1 MRIQSNFFPAVLTR
15 QFIFIGLLGA
25 FLSGGLVF
33 AQDSDRSIGTKNPEY
48 LVLITSSKSL
58 NVRKQPTVLS
68 PVVASVP
75 GGSKLPFV
83 EMGDENTNWTG
94 KANWHQLEYE
104 QGKYGWVT
112 KDFSRKIKKPIKKP
126 TPQRVAKLENESQ
139 AAKLEKESQTP
150 VEEIKPVVKT
160 NQNNVQNSSPPTDI
174 VKKPAIAVKAAA
186 IPVETKGFF
195 KRLFSSKT
203 KKPDKEPLQ
212 KAEVKGGKTW
222 ANIDGFRSAKFGMR
236 MKEVRN
242 AIYRDFGIQGK
253 EITTITH
260 PMERTKSL
268 AVTVKDLIPGSG
280 NSRLVYVFGFRS
292 KRLMQVSMLAGHP
305 ADPAVTPQQV
315 VDSGNLLGNHL
326 LSKRY
331 QNDGLVS
338 HAKLNDG
345 SVLIFRGK
353 DRKGRMSLLL
363 LSDPRPSNKN
373 DENLKIALSLFY
385 IDKPGRP
392 DVYRLQ
398 EGDF

>member
-1 MRIQSNFFPAVLTR
+1 MRIQSNFFPAVLKR

-33 AQDSDRSIGTKNPEY
+33 AQDSDRSFGTKNPEH

-83 EMGDENTNWTG
+83 EMGDADINWTG

-112 KDFSRKIKKPIKKP
+112 KDFSRKIKKPANKP
-126 TPQRVAKLENESQ
+126 TLQRVARVAKLESESQ
-139 AAKLEKESQTP
+139 AP
-150 VEEIKPVVKT
+150 VEKVKPVAKT
-160 NQNNVQNSSPPTDI
+160 NQNNVQNSSRSTDI
-174 VKKPAIAVKAAA
+174 VKKPAAEIKADSSP
-186 IPVETKGFF
+186 IETQGFF

-203 KKPDKEPLQ
+203 KQPDKKPSQ
-212 KAEVKGGKTW
+212 KAGVKGEKPW

-236 MKEVRN
+236 MQEVRE
-242 AIYRDFGIQGK
+242 AIYQDFGIQGG

-268 AVTVKDLIPGSG
+268 AVTVKDLIPDSG
-280 NSRLVYVFGFRS
+280 NTRIVYVFGFQS
-292 KRLMQVSMLAGHP
+292 KRLMQVNMLTGHP
-305 ADPAVTPQQV
+305 ADAAVAPQQV
-315 VDSGNLLGNHL
+315 VNSGNLLGKYL
-326 LSKRY
+326 LRKRY
-331 QNDGLVS
+331 QDDGLVS
-338 HAKLNDG
+338 HARLNDG

-353 DRKGRMSLLL
+353 DQKGRMVLLR
-363 LSDPRPSNKN
+363 LSDPQSSNKDN
-373 DENLKIALSLFY
+373 EGLKIALNLSY
-385 IDKPGRP
+385 IEKPGQP
-392 DVYRLQ
+392 DIYKLK